1 MAASARSARTRDD
14 SAGASV
20 SAAIDDEPIDP
31 DELTDAPPEA
41 VLTPIDRLA
50 QAFPGSE
57 LVADDGT

>member
-1 MAASARSARTRDD
+1 MPVAPAAT
-14 SAGASV
+14 
-20 SAAIDDEPIDP
+20 DDEPVDP

-57 LVADDGT
+57 LVADDGH